1 MKNMKYKVLAAD
13 DEFWSRENIRNL
25 IPWEEYSLEF
35 LEPACDGEEV
45 IERIAEEKPDIILTD
60 INMPFLSGL
69 ELLQRLQNEYP
80 EIITIAISG
89 YDDFDKVKGV
99 FVSGGL
105 DYLLKPVGKEEMVKV
120 LTKALGLLE
129 ERENTKKQ
137 DETSKLQKHKLS
149 SFLEDSEYSALL
161 SGKLYGQS
169 ASQTHVSSTN
179 TFSEVAT
186 LMVKFYNITEIAEQF
201 EHDNLQMSWNIKSRL
216 RELTGLEEN
225 AIIFNNSNKMSEFL
239 IVKTAD
245 AKEFRALAENILKEF
260 PLEEY
265 GPVSVVL
272 HEQTSSLDD
281 IGTVYRELISTLI
294 TRPFNR
300 EHSILSCPEEKTGEL
315 PRNSE
320 TQMVG
325 KSAPAHME
333 TELYHLLTTGQ
344 KAEAEKLIFKTCNFR
359 QCDDGNWTYLDV
371 KQYAGRI
378 TGILY
383 RYVQE
388 KCPELTAQAEEAMD
402 NIDYYMKC
410 LNAPS
415 LLASLKILLDSLWES
430 GEDKSSDAGSIMQQ
444 VEQIHKYIERSY
456 HENITLTALAEQYH
470 MDASYLSRI
479 FSQKYGDAT
488 FQQRW
493 KGYKQA
499 VDEWNEAN
507 PDDQATI
514 TEPVYA
520 NTSSEEGA
528 AAALSLY
535 NSNPD
540 MDALIVAGGG
550 GDPLVGSIGALANE
564 GLTGKIDVVSTDF
577 LDDLG
582 EQLESGGMFAES
594 GGHFCDPLY
603 AFLIT
608 YNAIKGNYVKDEG
621 SFGYEIQFP
630 YLYVSSSEDYENYKK
645 YFVDDDPYTDE
656 ELVELAGY
664 SFDDLNK
671 AATSLSIEDVIS
683 RHSN

>member
-1 MKNMKYKVLAAD
+1 MKSMKYKVLAAD
-13 DEFWSRENIRNL
+13 DEFWSRENIRSL

-45 IERIAEEKPDIILTD
+45 LGRIPEEKPDIILTD

-80 EIITIAISG
+80 NIVTIAISG

-105 DYLLKPVGKEEMVKV
+105 DYLLKPVGKEELVKV
-120 LTKALGLLE
+120 LTKALGVLE
-129 ERENTKKQ
+129 ERENAKKH
-137 DETSKLQKHKLS
+137 DETSRIQEHKLS

-186 LMVKFYNITEIAEQF
+186 LMVKFYNIAEIAEQF
-201 EHDNLQMSWNIKSRL
+201 DHDNLQMSWSIKSRL
-216 RELTGLEEN
+216 RELTGTDGN

-245 AKEFRALAENILKEF
+245 AKELRALAENILKEF
-260 PLEEY
+260 LLEEY

-281 IGTVYRELISTLI
+281 IGTVYRELISTLV
-294 TRPFNR
+294 TRPFSR
-300 EHSILSCPEEKTGEL
+300 SHCILSCPEEKNTVEMQ
-315 PRNSE
+315 
-320 TQMVG
+320 TIG

-333 TELYHLLTTGQ
+333 TELYHLLSTGKKSETQ
-344 KAEAEKLIFKTCNFR
+344 KLIFRTCDFKH
-359 QCDDGNWTYLDV
+359 CDDGTWSYLDV

-415 LLASLKILLDSLWES
+415 LFASLKILLDSLWES
-430 GEDKSSDAGSIMQQ
+430 GEDKGADSSSVVQQ
-444 VEQIHKYIERSY
+444 VEQIHRYIEQSY

-479 FSQKYGDAT
+479 FSQKYGETIIAFLT
-488 FQQRW
+488 RIRME
-493 KGYKQA
+493 KAAELMK
-499 VDEWNEAN
+499 
-507 PDDQATI
+507 DQDKKLETI
-514 TEPVYA
+514 
-520 NTSSEEGA
+520 SF
-528 AAALSLY
+528 
-535 NSNPD
+535 
-540 MDALIVAGGG
+540 
-550 GDPLVGSIGALANE
+550 LVGYDDYNYFSRVFRKKMGCSPREYRNNLA
-564 GLTGKIDVVSTDF
+564 
-577 LDDLG
+577 
-582 EQLESGGMFAES
+582 QL
-594 GGHFCDPLY
+594 
-603 AFLIT
+603 
-608 YNAIKGNYVKDEG
+608 
-621 SFGYEIQFP
+621 
-630 YLYVSSSEDYENYKK
+630 
-645 YFVDDDPYTDE
+645 
-656 ELVELAGY
+656 
-664 SFDDLNK
+664 
-671 AATSLSIEDVIS
+671 
-683 RHSN
+683 

>member
-260 PLEEY
+260 PLE
-265 GPVSVVL
+265 
-272 HEQTSSLDD
+272 
-281 IGTVYRELISTLI
+281 
-294 TRPFNR
+294 
-300 EHSILSCPEEKTGEL
+300 HSILSCPEEKTGEL

-410 LNAPS
+410 LNAHS
-415 LLASLKILLDSLWES
+415 LLVSLKILLDSLWEN

-470 MDASYLSRI
+470 MDASYLSRT
-479 FSQKYGDAT
+479 FSQKYGETIIAFLT
-488 FQQRW
+488 RIRME
-493 KGYKQA
+493 KAAELMK
-499 VDEWNEAN
+499 
-507 PDDQATI
+507 DQDKKLETI
-514 TEPVYA
+514 
-520 NTSSEEGA
+520 SF
-528 AAALSLY
+528 
-535 NSNPD
+535 
-540 MDALIVAGGG
+540 
-550 GDPLVGSIGALANE
+550 LVGY
-564 GLTGKIDVVSTDF
+564 
-577 LDDLG
+577 DDYNYFSRVFRKKVG
-582 EQLESGGMFAES
+582 CSPREYRNKFTQL
-594 GGHFCDPLY
+594 
-603 AFLIT
+603 
-608 YNAIKGNYVKDEG
+608 
-621 SFGYEIQFP
+621 
-630 YLYVSSSEDYENYKK
+630 
-645 YFVDDDPYTDE
+645 
-656 ELVELAGY
+656 
-664 SFDDLNK
+664 
-671 AATSLSIEDVIS
+671 
-683 RHSN
+683 

>member
-1 MKNMKYKVLAAD
+1 MKSMKYKVLAAD
-13 DEFWSRENIRNL
+13 DEFWSRENIRSL
-25 IPWEEYSLEF
+25 ILWEEYSLEF

-45 IERIAEEKPDIILTD
+45 LERIPEEKPDIILTD

-80 EIITIAISG
+80 NIVTIAISG

-105 DYLLKPVGKEEMVKV
+105 DYLLKPVGKEELVKV
-120 LTKALGLLE
+120 LTKALGVLE
-129 ERENTKKQ
+129 ERENAKKH
-137 DETSKLQKHKLS
+137 DETSRIQEHKLS

-186 LMVKFYNITEIAEQF
+186 LMVKFYNIAEIAEQF
-201 EHDNLQMSWNIKSRL
+201 DHDNLQMSWSIKSRL
-216 RELTGLEEN
+216 RELTGTDGN

-245 AKEFRALAENILKEF
+245 AKELRALAENILKEF

-281 IGTVYRELISTLI
+281 IGTVYRELISTLV
-294 TRPFNR
+294 TRPFSR
-300 EHSILSCPEEKTGEL
+300 SHCILSCPEEKNTVEMQ
-315 PRNSE
+315 
-320 TQMVG
+320 TIG

-333 TELYHLLTTGQ
+333 TELYHLLSTG
-344 KAEAEKLIFKTCNFR
+344 KKSETEKLIFRTCDFKH
-359 QCDDGNWTYLDV
+359 CDDGTWSYLDV

-415 LLASLKILLDSLWES
+415 LFASLKILLDSLWES
-430 GEDKSSDAGSIMQQ
+430 GEDKGADSSSVVQQ
-444 VEQIHKYIERSY
+444 VEQIHRYIEQSY

-479 FSQKYGDAT
+479 FSQKYGETIIAFLT
-488 FQQRW
+488 RIRME
-493 KGYKQA
+493 KAAELMK
-499 VDEWNEAN
+499 
-507 PDDQATI
+507 DQDKKLETI
-514 TEPVYA
+514 
-520 NTSSEEGA
+520 SF
-528 AAALSLY
+528 
-535 NSNPD
+535 
-540 MDALIVAGGG
+540 
-550 GDPLVGSIGALANE
+550 LVGY
-564 GLTGKIDVVSTDF
+564 
-577 LDDLG
+577 DDYNYFSRVFRKKMGCSPREYRNNLV
-582 EQLESGGMFAES
+582 QL
-594 GGHFCDPLY
+594 
-603 AFLIT
+603 
-608 YNAIKGNYVKDEG
+608 
-621 SFGYEIQFP
+621 
-630 YLYVSSSEDYENYKK
+630 
-645 YFVDDDPYTDE
+645 
-656 ELVELAGY
+656 
-664 SFDDLNK
+664 
-671 AATSLSIEDVIS
+671 
-683 RHSN
+683 

>member
-1 MKNMKYKVLAAD
+1 MKSMKYKVLAAD
-13 DEFWSRENIRNL
+13 DEFWSRENIRSL

-45 IERIAEEKPDIILTD
+45 LERIPEEKPDIILTD

-80 EIITIAISG
+80 NIVTIAISG

-105 DYLLKPVGKEEMVKV
+105 DYLLKPVGKEELVKV
-120 LTKALGLLE
+120 LTKALGVLE
-129 ERENTKKQ
+129 ERENAKKH
-137 DETSKLQKHKLS
+137 DETSRIQEHKLS

-186 LMVKFYNITEIAEQF
+186 LMVKFYNIAEIAEQF
-201 EHDNLQMSWNIKSRL
+201 DHDNLQMSWSIKSRL
-216 RELTGLEEN
+216 RELTGTDGN

-245 AKEFRALAENILKEF
+245 AKELRALAENILKEF

-281 IGTVYRELISTLI
+281 IGTVYRELISTLV
-294 TRPFNR
+294 TRPFSR
-300 EHSILSCPEEKTGEL
+300 GHCILSCPEEKNTVEMQ
-315 PRNSE
+315 
-320 TQMVG
+320 TIG

-333 TELYHLLTTGQ
+333 TELYHLLSTG
-344 KAEAEKLIFKTCNFR
+344 KKSETEKLIFRTCDFKH
-359 QCDDGNWTYLDV
+359 CDDGTWSYLDV

-415 LLASLKILLDSLWES
+415 LFASLKILLDSLWES
-430 GEDKSSDAGSIMQQ
+430 GEDKGADSSSVVQQ
-444 VEQIHKYIERSY
+444 VEQIHRYIEQSY

-479 FSQKYGDAT
+479 FSQKYGETIIAFLT
-488 FQQRW
+488 RIRME
-493 KGYKQA
+493 KAAELMK
-499 VDEWNEAN
+499 
-507 PDDQATI
+507 DQDKKLETI
-514 TEPVYA
+514 
-520 NTSSEEGA
+520 SF
-528 AAALSLY
+528 
-535 NSNPD
+535 
-540 MDALIVAGGG
+540 
-550 GDPLVGSIGALANE
+550 LVGYDDYNYFSRVFRKKMGCSPREYRNNLA
-564 GLTGKIDVVSTDF
+564 
-577 LDDLG
+577 
-582 EQLESGGMFAES
+582 QL
-594 GGHFCDPLY
+594 
-603 AFLIT
+603 
-608 YNAIKGNYVKDEG
+608 
-621 SFGYEIQFP
+621 
-630 YLYVSSSEDYENYKK
+630 
-645 YFVDDDPYTDE
+645 
-656 ELVELAGY
+656 
-664 SFDDLNK
+664 
-671 AATSLSIEDVIS
+671 
-683 RHSN
+683 

>member
-1 MKNMKYKVLAAD
+1 MKSMKYKVLAAD
-13 DEFWSRENIRNL
+13 DEFWSRENIRSL

-45 IERIAEEKPDIILTD
+45 LERIPEEKPDIILTD

-80 EIITIAISG
+80 NIVTIAISG

-105 DYLLKPVGKEEMVKV
+105 DYLLKPVGKEELVKV
-120 LTKALGLLE
+120 LTKALGVLE
-129 ERENTKKQ
+129 ERENAKKH
-137 DETSKLQKHKLS
+137 DETSRIQEYKLS

-186 LMVKFYNITEIAEQF
+186 LMVKFYNIAEIAEQF
-201 EHDNLQMSWNIKSRL
+201 DHDNLQMSWSIKSRL
-216 RELTGLEEN
+216 RELTGTDGN

-245 AKEFRALAENILKEF
+245 AKELRALAENILKEF

-281 IGTVYRELISTLI
+281 IGTVYRELISTLV
-294 TRPFNR
+294 TRPFSR
-300 EHSILSCPEEKTGEL
+300 SHCILSCPEEKNTVEMQ
-315 PRNSE
+315 
-320 TQMVG
+320 TIG

-333 TELYHLLTTGQ
+333 TELYHLLSTGQ
-344 KAEAEKLIFKTCNFR
+344 KSETEKLIFRTCDFKH
-359 QCDDGNWTYLDV
+359 CDDGTWSYLDV

-415 LLASLKILLDSLWES
+415 LFASLKILLDSLWES
-430 GEDKSSDAGSIMQQ
+430 GEDKGADSSSVVQQ
-444 VEQIHKYIERSY
+444 VEQIHRYIEQSY

-479 FSQKYGDAT
+479 FSQKYGETIIAFLT
-488 FQQRW
+488 RIRME
-493 KGYKQA
+493 KAAELMK
-499 VDEWNEAN
+499 
-507 PDDQATI
+507 DQDKKLETI
-514 TEPVYA
+514 
-520 NTSSEEGA
+520 SF
-528 AAALSLY
+528 
-535 NSNPD
+535 
-540 MDALIVAGGG
+540 
-550 GDPLVGSIGALANE
+550 LVGYDDYNYFSRVFRKKMGCSPREYRNNLA
-564 GLTGKIDVVSTDF
+564 
-577 LDDLG
+577 
-582 EQLESGGMFAES
+582 QL
-594 GGHFCDPLY
+594 
-603 AFLIT
+603 
-608 YNAIKGNYVKDEG
+608 
-621 SFGYEIQFP
+621 
-630 YLYVSSSEDYENYKK
+630 
-645 YFVDDDPYTDE
+645 
-656 ELVELAGY
+656 
-664 SFDDLNK
+664 
-671 AATSLSIEDVIS
+671 
-683 RHSN
+683 

>member
-1 MKNMKYKVLAAD
+1 MKSMKYKVLAAD
-13 DEFWSRENIRNL
+13 DEFWSRENIRSL

-45 IERIAEEKPDIILTD
+45 LERIPEEKPDIILTD

-80 EIITIAISG
+80 NIVTIAISG

-105 DYLLKPVGKEEMVKV
+105 DYLLKPVGKEELVKV
-120 LTKALGLLE
+120 LTKALGVLE
-129 ERENTKKQ
+129 ERENAKKH
-137 DETSKLQKHKLS
+137 DETSRIQEHKLS

-186 LMVKFYNITEIAEQF
+186 LMVKFYNIAEIAEQF
-201 EHDNLQMSWNIKSRL
+201 DHDNLQMSWSIKSRL
-216 RELTGLEEN
+216 RELTGMDGN

-245 AKEFRALAENILKEF
+245 AKELRALAENILKEF
-260 PLEEY
+260 SLEEY

-281 IGTVYRELISTLI
+281 IGTVYRELISTLV
-294 TRPFNR
+294 TRPFSR
-300 EHSILSCPEEKTGEL
+300 SHCILSCPEEKNTVEMQ
-315 PRNSE
+315 
-320 TQMVG
+320 TIG

-333 TELYHLLTTGQ
+333 TELYHLLSTG
-344 KAEAEKLIFKTCNFR
+344 KKSETEKLIFRTCDFKH
-359 QCDDGNWTYLDV
+359 CDDGTWSYLDV

-415 LLASLKILLDSLWES
+415 LFASLKILLDSLWES
-430 GEDKSSDAGSIMQQ
+430 GEDKGADSSSVVQQ
-444 VEQIHKYIERSY
+444 VEQIHRYIEQSY

-479 FSQKYGDAT
+479 FSQKYGETIIAFLT
-488 FQQRW
+488 RIRME
-493 KGYKQA
+493 KAAELMK
-499 VDEWNEAN
+499 
-507 PDDQATI
+507 DQDKKLETI
-514 TEPVYA
+514 
-520 NTSSEEGA
+520 SF
-528 AAALSLY
+528 
-535 NSNPD
+535 
-540 MDALIVAGGG
+540 
-550 GDPLVGSIGALANE
+550 LVGY
-564 GLTGKIDVVSTDF
+564 
-577 LDDLG
+577 DDYNYFSRVFRKKMGCSPREYRNNLV
-582 EQLESGGMFAES
+582 QL
-594 GGHFCDPLY
+594 
-603 AFLIT
+603 
-608 YNAIKGNYVKDEG
+608 
-621 SFGYEIQFP
+621 
-630 YLYVSSSEDYENYKK
+630 
-645 YFVDDDPYTDE
+645 
-656 ELVELAGY
+656 
-664 SFDDLNK
+664 
-671 AATSLSIEDVIS
+671 
-683 RHSN
+683 

>member
-1 MKNMKYKVLAAD
+1 MKSMKYKVLAAD
-13 DEFWSRENIRNL
+13 DEFWSRENIRSL
-25 IPWEEYSLEF
+25 ILWEEYSLEF

-45 IERIAEEKPDIILTD
+45 LERIPEEKPDIILTD

-80 EIITIAISG
+80 NIVTIAISG

-105 DYLLKPVGKEEMVKV
+105 DYLLKPVGKEELVKI
-120 LTKALGLLE
+120 LTKALGVLE
-129 ERENTKKQ
+129 ERENAKKH
-137 DETSKLQKHKLS
+137 DETSRIQEHKLS

-186 LMVKFYNITEIAEQF
+186 LMVKFYNIAEIAEQF
-201 EHDNLQMSWNIKSRL
+201 DHDNLQMSWSIKSRL
-216 RELTGLEEN
+216 RELTGTDGN

-245 AKEFRALAENILKEF
+245 AKELRALAENILKEF

-281 IGTVYRELISTLI
+281 IGTVYRELISTLV
-294 TRPFNR
+294 TRPFSR
-300 EHSILSCPEEKTGEL
+300 SHCILSCPEEKNIVEMQTI
-315 PRNSE
+315 
-320 TQMVG
+320 G

-333 TELYHLLTTGQ
+333 TELYHLLSTGQ
-344 KAEAEKLIFKTCNFR
+344 KSETEKLIFRTCDFKH
-359 QCDDGNWTYLDV
+359 CDDGTWSYLDV

-415 LLASLKILLDSLWES
+415 LFASLKILLDSLWES
-430 GEDKSSDAGSIMQQ
+430 GEDKGADSSSVVQQ
-444 VEQIHKYIERSY
+444 VEQIHRYIEQSY

-479 FSQKYGDAT
+479 FSQKYGETIIAFLT
-488 FQQRW
+488 RIRME
-493 KGYKQA
+493 KAAELMK
-499 VDEWNEAN
+499 
-507 PDDQATI
+507 DQDKKLETI
-514 TEPVYA
+514 
-520 NTSSEEGA
+520 SF
-528 AAALSLY
+528 
-535 NSNPD
+535 
-540 MDALIVAGGG
+540 
-550 GDPLVGSIGALANE
+550 LVGYDDYNYFSRVFRKKMGCSPREYRNNLA
-564 GLTGKIDVVSTDF
+564 
-577 LDDLG
+577 
-582 EQLESGGMFAES
+582 QL
-594 GGHFCDPLY
+594 
-603 AFLIT
+603 
-608 YNAIKGNYVKDEG
+608 
-621 SFGYEIQFP
+621 
-630 YLYVSSSEDYENYKK
+630 
-645 YFVDDDPYTDE
+645 
-656 ELVELAGY
+656 
-664 SFDDLNK
+664 
-671 AATSLSIEDVIS
+671 
-683 RHSN
+683 

>member
-1 MKNMKYKVLAAD
+1 MKSMKYKVLAAD
-13 DEFWSRENIRNL
+13 DEFWSRENIRSL

-45 IERIAEEKPDIILTD
+45 LERIPEEKPDIILTD

-80 EIITIAISG
+80 NIVTIAISG

-105 DYLLKPVGKEEMVKV
+105 DYLLKPVGKEELVKV
-120 LTKALGLLE
+120 LTKALGVLE
-129 ERENTKKQ
+129 ERENAKKH
-137 DETSKLQKHKLS
+137 DETSRIQEHKLS

-186 LMVKFYNITEIAEQF
+186 LMVKFYNIAEIAEQF
-201 EHDNLQMSWNIKSRL
+201 DHDNLQMSWSIKSRL
-216 RELTGLEEN
+216 RELTGTDGN

-239 IVKTAD
+239 SVKTAD
-245 AKEFRALAENILKEF
+245 AKELRALAENILKEF

-281 IGTVYRELISTLI
+281 IGTVYRELISTLV
-294 TRPFNR
+294 TRPFSR
-300 EHSILSCPEEKTGEL
+300 SHCILSCPEEKNTVEMQ
-315 PRNSE
+315 
-320 TQMVG
+320 TIG

-333 TELYHLLTTGQ
+333 TELYHLLSTGQ
-344 KAEAEKLIFKTCNFR
+344 KSETEKLIFRTCDFKH
-359 QCDDGNWTYLDV
+359 CDDGTWSYLDV

-388 KCPELTAQAEEAMD
+388 KCPKLTAQAEEAMD

-415 LLASLKILLDSLWES
+415 LFASLKILLDSLWES
-430 GEDKSSDAGSIMQQ
+430 GEDKGADSSSVVQQ
-444 VEQIHKYIERSY
+444 VEQIHRYIEQSY

-479 FSQKYGDAT
+479 FSQKYG
-488 FQQRW
+488 
-493 KGYKQA
+493 
-499 VDEWNEAN
+499 E
-507 PDDQATI
+507 TI
-514 TEPVYA
+514 IAFLTRIRMEK
-520 NTSSEEGA
+520 A
-528 AAALSLY
+528 AELMKNQDKKLETISF
-535 NSNPD
+535 
-540 MDALIVAGGG
+540 
-550 GDPLVGSIGALANE
+550 LVGYDDYNYFSRVFRKKMGCSPREYRNNLA
-564 GLTGKIDVVSTDF
+564 
-577 LDDLG
+577 
-582 EQLESGGMFAES
+582 QL
-594 GGHFCDPLY
+594 
-603 AFLIT
+603 
-608 YNAIKGNYVKDEG
+608 
-621 SFGYEIQFP
+621 
-630 YLYVSSSEDYENYKK
+630 
-645 YFVDDDPYTDE
+645 
-656 ELVELAGY
+656 
-664 SFDDLNK
+664 
-671 AATSLSIEDVIS
+671 
-683 RHSN
+683 